1 MITGCNKLLFYISQD
16 GVSRDGAQLY
26 PLLSERNRPPSRPK
40 ELIVIG
46 LKKLIF
52 WMHLACGISLGL
64 VVFTMSLTGVV
75 LTYEKQIS
83 RWADGY
89 DIQPPSAEAKPLGP
103 AALLQQAQLKTG
115 KSPTS
120 IQFRSSPDEPVRVS
134 FGREAVMLD
143 PYSGATLSEGA
154 TGVRSFF
161 RTMIV
166 WHRWLGQT
174 GDGRAVGKAITGA
187 CNLGFLFIIIS
198 GAYLWWPRQWTW
210 QYVKPV
216 VFFRRGLP
224 PKARDFNWHNVFGV
238 WFAIPLFLV
247 VATGAF
253 FSYSWPGDLL
263 YIVTGE
269 ERPQRSPSRSPGSER
284 VNQPEPPSFD
294 GLDTVFGAAVK
305 TQPGWKIATLQLVQD
320 PTAPVVVTLDMG
332 NGFRPDLRT
341 PLTLNRQ
348 TGEIVRRETYADMG
362 RAQSAR
368 IWIRW
373 LHTGEAGGWL
383 GQTLA
388 GAASLAA
395 CFLVY
400 TGWMLSW
407 RRFLA
412 WRERR

>member
-1 MITGCNKLLFYISQD
+1 MIKF
-16 GVSRDGAQLY
+16 
-26 PLLSERNRPPSRPK
+26 
-40 ELIVIG
+40 
-46 LKKLIF
+46 KKLIF
-52 WMHLACGISLGL
+52 WLHLICGISLGL
-64 VVFTMSLTGVV
+64 VVFAMSITGVV

-89 DIQPPSAEAKPLGP
+89 DIQPPSPRAERLGP
-103 AALLQQAQLKTG
+103 AALLHVAHLKAA
-115 KSPTS
+115 KHPTS
-120 IQFRSSPDEPVRVS
+120 IQFRSVSDEPVRVL
-134 FGREAVMLD
+134 FGREAVILD
-143 PYSGATLSEGA
+143 PYSGVALGEGA

-166 WHRWLGQT
+166 WHRWLGQE

-187 CNLGFLFIIIS
+187 CNLGFLFIIAS
-198 GAYLWWPRQWTW
+198 GAYLWWPKRWAW
-210 QYVKPV
+210 QYLKPV
-216 VFFRRGLP
+216 VFFRRGLAP
-224 PKARDFNWHNVFGV
+224 TARDFNWHNVFGV

-247 VATGAF
+247 VATATF
-253 FSYSWPGDLL
+253 FSYSWPGNLL
-263 YIVTGE
+263 YAVTGE
-269 ERPQRSPSRSPGSER
+269 ERPQRGPSRPAAAER
-284 VNQPEPPSFD
+284 KDQPEPPNLE
-294 GLDTVFGAAVK
+294 GLDDLFATAVK
-305 TQPGWKIATLQLVQD
+305 TQPAWKIATLRLAQD
-320 PTAPVVVTLDMG
+320 PAAPVAITLDKG

-341 PLTLNRQ
+341 TLTLHRQ
-348 TGEIVRRETYADMG
+348 TGEIVKRETYADMG

-407 RRFLA
+407 RRFRA
-412 WRERR
+412 WRKRH